1 MNVRSGTFL
10 FVTDL
15 AWLSP
20 WSALLRYA
28 VATAVAIL
36 AMVAMWFNVRRCS
49 GGLTQ
54 PISMMPLLLVALLLA
69 GLALA
74 WRWLWCRSDVT
85 GSDVTDR
92 RFTAL
97 IYSLGPIL
105 VLLLVAGSVSLPGTS
120 HSALLLLWGV
130 LVAEEGL
137 AHWCLY
143 GYLSGRTSRYNWLF
157 EMGVRQKHSRVSS
170 QTARIGQVEA
180 SDQGPSDAVADFS
193 DNGGLP
199 ADVWQQITRA
209 RDEDGHDIFYGRLR
223 GDFAVGQRSMSLHVA
238 FCPPLT
244 RVPQLV
250 CERIQGPDVTV
261 QPVQVLPYGARLD
274 IKRKELGA
282 GGETV
287 IIEFCTINESE
298 KTGGTIRAE

>member
-15 AWLSP
+15 AWRSP
-20 WSALLRYA
+20 WSALLRYS
-28 VATAVAIL
+28 VTTAVAML
-36 AMVAMWFNVRRCS
+36 AMLAMLFNVRRCS

-54 PISMMPLLLVALLLA
+54 PISMVPLLLVALLLA

-85 GSDVTDR
+85 DR

-97 IYSLGPIL
+97 MYSLGPIL

-120 HSALLLLWGV
+120 YSALLLLWGI
-130 LVAEEGL
+130 LVGEEVL

-143 GYLSGRTSRYNWLF
+143 GYLSGRTSRYDWLF
-157 EMGVRQKHSRVSS
+157 DMGVPQKHSHISS
-170 QTARIGQVEA
+170 RTDQIGQDEG
-180 SDQGPSDAVADFS
+180 SDQGPSDAAADFS

-209 RDEDGHDIFYGRLR
+209 RDEDGHDTFHGRLR

-238 FCPPLT
+238 FCPPLA
-244 RVPQLV
+244 RVPQLI

-274 IKRKELGA
+274 IKRKELGE
-282 GGETV
+282 GCETV
-287 IIEFCTINESE
+287 IIEFCTIYESE
-298 KTGGTIRAE
+298 KPGGTVRAE